1 MTQILI
7 IQGHPD
13 PAGGHLC
20 HALADAYAAG
30 ARAGGHEVRR
40 VDVAGLDFPLVR
52 SKAEWDAG
60 LPPPSVAAVQ
70 PDLLWADHFVILY
83 PLWLGC
89 MPAVLKGFLEQVLRP
104 GFAMERSSPTAWKSR
119 MKGKSARVVITM
131 GMPALAYRWW
141 FGAHSLRC
149 LKRSILGFV
158 GISPIRDTL
167 VGMVEGLTEA
177 KRAAILGRMRGLGVR
192 GV

>member
-1 MTQILI
+1 MAHILI

-20 HALADAYAAG
+20 HALAGAYAEG
-30 ARAGGHEVRR
+30 ARQGGHEVRHL
-40 VDVAGLDFPLVR
+40 DVAQMGFPLVR
-52 SKAEWDAG
+52 SKAEWETG
-60 LPPPSVAAVQ
+60 LPPPCIAAAQ
-70 PDLLWADHFVILY
+70 PDLLWADHLVILY

-89 MPAVLKGFLEQVLRP
+89 MPALLKGFLEQVLRP
-104 GFAMERSSPTAWKSR
+104 GFAMEKLGPAAWRSR

-131 GMPALAYRWW
+131 GMPALAFRWW

-158 GISPIRDTL
+158 GIRPVRDTL
-167 VGMVEGLTEA
+167 VGMVETLTAARHAALLETMRVLGN
-177 KRAAILGRMRGLGVR
+177 RAA
-192 GV
+192 